1 MSSFHEQMIHIVD
14 EYRAAGQPWPCT
26 AKQLAAFALANRL
39 YEPHQGRLL
48 SIVADEFS
56 RAMRDQYI
64 KDPQGRSVR
73 AKHVA
78 RLVVEGEQKRLW
90 DSIETAEPEFMQAAL
105 QQRRHQIVG
114 DCRQLKTDTDSYNEN
129 WNSGE
134 NIQMSFNFEVDLEE
148 LELAESPGPS
158 TGPAA
163 LYAVPSGGVPT
174 GAS

>member
-1 MSSFHEQMIHIVD
+1 MPSFHEQMLHMVD
-14 EYRAAGQPWPCT
+14 EYRAAGQPWPST
-26 AKQLAAFALANRL
+26 SRQLAAFALERGL

-56 RAMRDQYI
+56 RAMREQYI

-90 DSIETAEPEFMQAAL
+90 DSIDTAGPEFMQAAL

-114 DCRQLKTDTDSYNEN
+114 DGKQLKTDTDSYNEN
-129 WNSGE
+129 WNSAAD
-134 NIQMSFNFEVDLEE
+134 IQMSFNFEADLEE
-148 LELAESPGPS
+148 LELAATPTASSALLPPSSRSPV
-158 TGPAA
+158 
-163 LYAVPSGGVPT
+163 AVS
-174 GAS
+174 